1 MLIASFAITVT
12 TIARGFNR
20 VCGEHGDTAVADLD
34 GGRLTAHIFSLS
46 AFNGDVIVEVS
57 NSSATS
63 AYNISDTYGV
73 VCIGVRCSL
82 KFNENKCV
90 DVWVLDSLSCKDG
103 SIFYR
108 TSRVISDSFQ
118 LGEDSVSFC
127 SFFPS
132 ELSGLRSVYMNI
144 GGDVSVHSVSGVS
157 SSTEFK
163 TKEDFYI
170 AVENTV
176 RQSSVNVVVK
186 WEQENSHQGE
196 LCGREVASRVD
207 SSQYWI
213 GGLSISSGDISCS
226 ESVDRGDIK
235 KFTTI
240 LCVFLCVCIVAGVTY
255 SCCSNS
261 ESSSGLAKCKKS
273 EEGSELLNVD

>member
-12 TIARGFNR
+12 TIASGFNR
-20 VCGEHGDTAVADLD
+20 VCGEQGDTAVADLD
-34 GGRLTAHIFSLS
+34 RGRLSAHIFSLS

-63 AYNISDTYGV
+63 TYNISDTYGV
-73 VCIGVRCSL
+73 VCSGVRCSL
-82 KFNENKCV
+82 KFNRKKCV
-90 DVWVLDSLSCKDG
+90 DVWVVDSLLCKDG

-108 TSRVISDSFQ
+108 TSGVISDSFQ

-132 ELSGLRSVYMNI
+132 ELSGWRSVYVNI
-144 GGDVSVHSVSGVS
+144 GGDVSIHSVSGVS
-157 SSTEFK
+157 SSTEFR

-170 AVENTV
+170 AVENTA

-186 WEQENSHQGE
+186 WDQGSSHPIE
-196 LCGREVASRVD
+196 VCGREVASRVD

-235 KFTTI
+235 KFITI
-240 LCVFLCVCIVAGVTY
+240 LCVFLCVFIAAGVSY
-255 SCCSNS
+255 SCCS
-261 ESSSGLAKCKKS
+261 ESNGCKKS